1 MKQIEDVIKQIKQ
14 GKFASSHAYG
24 GSAPQ
29 EDTEVFNHKLLQKA
43 HWNASKDKWNKKLGD
58 HKASQSVD
66 SFEHLKSMQ
75 TAAATSTASILDKD
89 Y

>member
-29 EDTEVFNHKLLQKA
+29 EDTEVLNHKLLQKA
-43 HWNASKDKWNKKLGD
+43 H
-58 HKASQSVD
+58 
-66 SFEHLKSMQ
+66 
-75 TAAATSTASILDKD
+75 
-89 Y
+89 